1 MVDREI
7 IERKNSN
14 VLKAPEMERYQSVQI
29 LRNNASRTHQSTE
42 DLILDQKMKKLRGQY
57 YSRNAAYIHQP

>member
-7 IERKNSN
+7 INRKYSH

-29 LRNNASRTHQSTE
+29 LRTASRAQQSTQ
-42 DLILDQKMKKLRGQY
+42 DAILNPKLKQLRGQY
-57 YSRNAAYIHQP
+57 YSRNAAEIHQP

>member
-7 IERKNSN
+7 IERKYSN

-29 LRNNASRTHQSTE
+29 IRNNASRTYQSTE
-42 DLILDQKMKKLRGQY
+42 NLILDPKMKKLRGQY
-57 YSRNAAYIHQP
+57 YSRNAADIHQP